1 MKPIAALHILALG
14 WLAYAAAS
22 HAQEDLAAHCEDM
35 LDTRNLTLYRA
46 EWRPGIRHHGGRTA
60 RQPEQ
65 GQHADRSRARPMRRQ

>member
-46 EWRPGIRHHGGRTA
+46 DGAWHSTPRATA
-60 RQPEQ
+60 
-65 GQHADRSRARPMRRQ
+65 GSTA